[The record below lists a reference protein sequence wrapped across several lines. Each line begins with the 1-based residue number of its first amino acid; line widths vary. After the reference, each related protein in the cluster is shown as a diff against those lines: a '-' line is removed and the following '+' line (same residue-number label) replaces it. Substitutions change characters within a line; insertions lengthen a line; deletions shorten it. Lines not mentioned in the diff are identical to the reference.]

1 MTFSSTRFSRMIA
14 ALLPLSALACG
25 GTDSPD
31 SEPVAETPLAG
42 KIDGK
47 AFKATGA
54 IGTVLDPSSGKR
66 FITITGDAI
75 SCAMSNINGPAVLTS
90 VAWKEGTAV
99 PFDSQNNAT
108 LSFPSGDSI
117 QNNVSL
123 TGRIE
128 VIKAPT
134 TVGEKGTI
142 RLRAVVDDRNTVE
155 GEIDV
160 EVCPDF

>member
-1 MTFSSTRFSRMIA
+1 MTFSSTRFSLLLT
-14 ALLPLSALACG
+14 ALLPLSALGCG
-25 GTDSPD
+25 GSDSTS

-47 AFKATGA
+47 AFTAKAA
-54 IGTVLDPSSGKR
+54 IGIVLDPSSGKR
-66 FITITGDAI
+66 FITITGDGI

-134 TVGEKGTI
+134 KVGEKGTI
-142 RLRAVVDDRNTVE
+142 RLRAVVDDSNTVE
-155 GEIDV
+155 GQVDV